1 MIVPPRS
8 RGKLLAVM
16 PSRKKASPAK
26 GESTMKSEN
35 SENLGDVMFIPRG
48 FARENLVNQTYRFR
62 RSVINGTVQQAAGSD
77 TLGSFSFTLG
87 AIQGNSEW
95 TNLFDQYKIC
105 LVRVVLRPLFNFA
118 QIVALSTDVF
128 PPLCSV
134 IDYDDATAISNV
146 LLSQYQSYK
155 QTRFDKDHVRS
166 IKPRVAMAA
175 YGSGVFASF
184 ANQGDQ
190 WIDCASTAVVHYG
203 LKYCIQAGHIGQTA
217 LQAWSVETEYFLK
230 FRQVR

>member
-1 MIVPPRS
+1 MLQVVKP
-8 RGKLLAVM
+8 K
-16 PSRKKASPAK
+16 KKASPQR

-35 SENLGDVMFIPRG
+35 NENLGDVMMIPRA
-48 FARENLVNQTYRFR
+48 FARENLVNQIFRFR
-62 RSVINGTVQQAAGSD
+62 RSVVSATIQQAAGSD
-77 TLGSFSFTLG
+77 TLGAFSFTLAG
-87 AIQGNSEW
+87 IQGNSEW
-95 TNLFDQYKIC
+95 TTLFDQYKIS
-105 LVRVVLRPLFNFA
+105 LVRVLIRPLFNLA

-184 ANQGDQ
+184 ANQGNQ
-190 WIDCASTAVVHYG
+190 WIDCASAAVVHYG
-203 LKYCIQAGHIGQTA
+203 LKYCIQAGDVGQTA
-217 LQAWSVETEYFLK
+217 LQAWSVETEYFLE